1 MENLHDTLP
10 CFFFNNHKNYPTM
23 MKRALHQ
30 SVVPLMAVVFTLVAA
45 LVCTSCG
52 TDSRHFRIDGRLL
65 HLNQGEFYVYSPD
78 GTINGLDTIKVQAG
92 RFSYEVA
99 CDRPM
104 TLMIVFPNFTEQPV
118 FAQPG
123 KSVDLKGDASH
134 LKEMTVKGTEDNELM
149 NKFREMIHNAAPPE
163 MKKCAQLFVE
173 DHPESRVGAY
183 LVDRYFIHDAN
194 PDTKTAVRLV
204 DLMIEKQP
212 DNGYLKRQKRQLT
225 ASFVAT
231 KGADIPNVLG
241 TTVDGKTI
249 GRVQLTKA
257 PVTVVC
263 ALATWKYESMSQ
275 FRRLAAYAASQQGR
289 VAVVGVSID
298 ASPSLVC
305 SQLASQI
312 GISDSASGLAFGPSS
327 GSSSGSA
334 SGLSSGPSSGS
345 ASASA
350 QASSSSRSS
359 STCYVVC
366 DGKMVES
373 PFFTRLGL
381 TGVPDNIV
389 IKNGRIA
396 AAHLTDN
403 QLTEFIK
410 EKQK

>member
-1 MENLHDTLP
+1 
-10 CFFFNNHKNYPTM
+10 M

-134 LKEMTVKGTEDNELM
+134 LKEMTVKGTKDNELM
-149 NKFREMIHNAAPPE
+149 NKFREMIRNAAPPE
-163 MKKCAQLFVE
+163 MKKCAQLFVQ

-212 DNGYLKRQKRQLT
+212 ENGYLKRQKRQLT

-298 ASPSLVC
+298 ASPSLVR

-334 SGLSSGPSSGS
+334 SGSSSGSSS
-345 ASASA
+345 ASASAAA

>member
-1 MENLHDTLP
+1 
-10 CFFFNNHKNYPTM
+10 M

-134 LKEMTVKGTEDNELM
+134 LKEMTVKGTKDNELM
-149 NKFREMIHNAAPPE
+149 NKFREMIRNAAPPE
-163 MKKCAQLFVE
+163 MKKCAQLFVQ

-212 DNGYLKRQKRQLT
+212 ENGYLKRQKRQLT

-305 SQLASQI
+305 SQLASQL

-334 SGLSSGPSSGS
+334 SGSSSGSSS

-350 QASSSSRSS
+350 ASQASSSSRSS

>member
-1 MENLHDTLP
+1 
-10 CFFFNNHKNYPTM
+10 
-23 MKRALHQ
+23 
-30 SVVPLMAVVFTLVAA
+30 MAVVFTLVAA

-134 LKEMTVKGTEDNELM
+134 LKEMTVKGTKDNELM

-183 LVDRYFIHDAN
+183 LVDRYFIHGAN

-298 ASPSLVC
+298 ASPSLVR

-334 SGLSSGPSSGS
+334 SGPSSGP
-345 ASASA
+345 ASAAA
-350 QASSSSRSS
+350 QGSSSSRSS

>member
-1 MENLHDTLP
+1 
-10 CFFFNNHKNYPTM
+10 M

-134 LKEMTVKGTEDNELM
+134 LKEMTVKGTKDNELM

-231 KGADIPNVLG
+231 KGADIPNVLE

-298 ASPSLVC
+298 ASPSLVR

-334 SGLSSGPSSGS
+334 SGSSSGP
-345 ASASA
+345 ASAAA
-350 QASSSSRSS
+350 QGSSSSRSS

>member
-1 MENLHDTLP
+1 
-10 CFFFNNHKNYPTM
+10 M

-134 LKEMTVKGTEDNELM
+134 LKEMTVKGTKDNELM
-149 NKFREMIHNAAPPE
+149 NKFREMIRNAAPPE
-163 MKKCAQLFVE
+163 MKKCAQLFVQ

-212 DNGYLKRQKRQLT
+212 ENGYLKRQKRQLT

-298 ASPSLVC
+298 ASSSLVR

-312 GISDSASGLAFGPSS
+312 GISDSASGLAFGSAFGPSS

-334 SGLSSGPSSGS
+334 SGSSSGSSSGS
-345 ASASA
+345 ASGSSSGSSSASA
-350 QASSSSRSS
+350 SAASQGSSSSRSS

>member
-1 MENLHDTLP
+1 
-10 CFFFNNHKNYPTM
+10 

-30 SVVPLMAVVFTLVAA
+30 SVVSLMAVVFTLVAA

-163 MKKCAQLFVE
+163 MKKCAQLFVQ

-212 DNGYLKRQKRQLT
+212 ENGYLKRQKRQLT

-241 TTVDGKTI
+241 TTVDGRTI

-298 ASPSLVC
+298 ASPSLVR
-305 SQLASQI
+305 SQLASQL

-327 GSSSGSA
+327 GSSSGLT
-334 SGLSSGPSSGS
+334 SGSSSGS
-345 ASASA
+345 ASAAA

-359 STCYVVC
+359 STCYIVC

>member
-1 MENLHDTLP
+1 
-10 CFFFNNHKNYPTM
+10 

-30 SVVPLMAVVFTLVAA
+30 SVVSLMAVVFTLVAA

-134 LKEMTVKGTEDNELM
+134 LKEMTVKGTKDNELM

-163 MKKCAQLFVE
+163 MKKCAQLFVQ

-194 PDTKTAVRLV
+194 PDTKTAVCLV

-289 VAVVGVSID
+289 VAGVGVSID
-298 ASPSLVC
+298 ASPSLVR

-334 SGLSSGPSSGS
+334 SGSLSGS
-345 ASASA
+345 ASAAA
-350 QASSSSRSS
+350 QGSSSSRSS

>member
-1 MENLHDTLP
+1 
-10 CFFFNNHKNYPTM
+10 M

-134 LKEMTVKGTEDNELM
+134 LKEMTVKGTKDNELM
-149 NKFREMIHNAAPPE
+149 NKFREMIRNAAPPE
-163 MKKCAQLFVE
+163 MKKCAQLFVQ

-212 DNGYLKRQKRQLT
+212 ENGYLKRQKRQLT

-298 ASPSLVC
+298 ASPSLVR

-312 GISDSASGLAFGPSS
+312 GISDSASGLASGLASGSSS

-334 SGLSSGPSSGS
+334 SGSSS
-345 ASASA
+345 ASASAAA

>member
-1 MENLHDTLP
+1 
-10 CFFFNNHKNYPTM
+10 
-23 MKRALHQ
+23 
-30 SVVPLMAVVFTLVAA
+30 MAVVLTLVAA

-134 LKEMTVKGTEDNELM
+134 LKEMTVKGTKDNELM

-163 MKKCAQLFVE
+163 MKKCAQLFVQ

-298 ASPSLVC
+298 ASPSLVR

-334 SGLSSGPSSGS
+334 SGSSSGP
-345 ASASA
+345 ASAAA
-350 QASSSSRSS
+350 QGSSSSRSS

>member
-1 MENLHDTLP
+1 
-10 CFFFNNHKNYPTM
+10 

-134 LKEMTVKGTEDNELM
+134 LKEMTVKGTKDNELM
-149 NKFREMIHNAAPPE
+149 NKFREMIRNAAPPE
-163 MKKCAQLFVE
+163 MKKCAQLFVQ

-212 DNGYLKRQKRQLT
+212 ENGYLKRQKRQLT

-298 ASPSLVC
+298 ASSSLVR

-327 GSSSGSA
+327 GSSFGSA
-334 SGLSSGPSSGS
+334 SGSSSGSSS

-350 QASSSSRSS
+350 AAQGSSSSRSS

>member
-1 MENLHDTLP
+1 
-10 CFFFNNHKNYPTM
+10 
-23 MKRALHQ
+23 
-30 SVVPLMAVVFTLVAA
+30 MAVVFTLVAA

-134 LKEMTVKGTEDNELM
+134 LKEMTVKGTKDNELM

-163 MKKCAQLFVE
+163 MKKCAQLFVQ

-334 SGLSSGPSSGS
+334 SGSLSGS
-345 ASASA
+345 ASAAA
-350 QASSSSRSS
+350 QGSSSSRSS

>member
-1 MENLHDTLP
+1 
-10 CFFFNNHKNYPTM
+10 M

-134 LKEMTVKGTEDNELM
+134 LKEMTVKGTKDNELM

-194 PDTKTAVRLV
+194 PDTKTAVRLI

-298 ASPSLVC
+298 ASPSLVR

-334 SGLSSGPSSGS
+334 SGSSSGS
-345 ASASA
+345 ASAAA
-350 QASSSSRSS
+350 QGSSSSRSS

>member
-1 MENLHDTLP
+1 
-10 CFFFNNHKNYPTM
+10 M

-30 SVVPLMAVVFTLVAA
+30 SVVPLMAVVLTLVAA

-134 LKEMTVKGTEDNELM
+134 LKEMTVKGTKDNELM

-163 MKKCAQLFVE
+163 MKKCAQLFVQ

-298 ASPSLVC
+298 ASPSLVR

-334 SGLSSGPSSGS
+334 SGSLSGP
-345 ASASA
+345 ASAAA
-350 QASSSSRSS
+350 QGSSSSRSS

>member
-1 MENLHDTLP
+1 
-10 CFFFNNHKNYPTM
+10 

-163 MKKCAQLFVE
+163 MKKCAQLFVQ

-194 PDTKTAVRLV
+194 PDTKTAVHLV

-212 DNGYLKRQKRQLT
+212 ENGYLKRQKRQLT

-298 ASPSLVC
+298 ASPSLVR

-312 GISDSASGLAFGPSS
+312 GISPSSQTVGAQGNVAGQGTVGAPGSATSSASGSSS
-327 GSSSGSA
+327 GSSSG
-334 SGLSSGPSSGS
+334 
-345 ASASA
+345 SASA

-373 PFFTRLGL
+373 PFFIRLGL
-381 TGVPDNIV
+381 AGVPDNIV

>member
-1 MENLHDTLP
+1 
-10 CFFFNNHKNYPTM
+10 M

-134 LKEMTVKGTEDNELM
+134 LKEMTVKGTKDNELM
-149 NKFREMIHNAAPPE
+149 NKFREMIRNAAPPE
-163 MKKCAQLFVE
+163 MKKCAQLFVQ

-212 DNGYLKRQKRQLT
+212 ENGYLKRQKRQLT

-257 PVTVVC
+257 PVTVLG

-275 FRRLAAYAASQQGR
+275 FRRLAAYAPSQQGR

-298 ASPSLVC
+298 ASPSLVR

-334 SGLSSGPSSGS
+334 SGLASGSSSGS
-345 ASASA
+345 SSVSASA
-350 QASSSSRSS
+350 ASQASSSSRSS

>member
-1 MENLHDTLP
+1 
-10 CFFFNNHKNYPTM
+10 

-134 LKEMTVKGTEDNELM
+134 LKEMTVKGTKDNELM
-149 NKFREMIHNAAPPE
+149 NKFREMIRNAAPPE
-163 MKKCAQLFVE
+163 MKKCAQLFVQ

-212 DNGYLKRQKRQLT
+212 ENGYLKRQKRQLT

-298 ASPSLVC
+298 ASPSLVR

-334 SGLSSGPSSGS
+334 SGSSSGSSS

-350 QASSSSRSS
+350 AAQGSSSSLSS

>member
-1 MENLHDTLP
+1 
-10 CFFFNNHKNYPTM
+10 
-23 MKRALHQ
+23 
-30 SVVPLMAVVFTLVAA
+30 MAVVLTLVAA

-134 LKEMTVKGTEDNELM
+134 LKEMTVKGTKDNELM

-163 MKKCAQLFVE
+163 MKKCAQLFVQ

-241 TTVDGKTI
+241 TTVDGRTI

-298 ASPSLVC
+298 ASPSLVR

-334 SGLSSGPSSGS
+334 SGSSSGP

-350 QASSSSRSS
+350 QGSSSSRSS

>member
-163 MKKCAQLFVE
+163 MKKCAQLFVQ

-241 TTVDGKTI
+241 TTVDGRTI

-298 ASPSLVC
+298 ASPSLVR

-334 SGLSSGPSSGS
+334 SGSSSGP

-350 QASSSSRSS
+350 QGSSSSRSS

-403 QLTEFIK
+403 QLTEFIN

>member
-1 MENLHDTLP
+1 
-10 CFFFNNHKNYPTM
+10 M

-134 LKEMTVKGTEDNELM
+134 LKEMTVKGTKDNELM
-149 NKFREMIHNAAPPE
+149 NKFREMIRNAAPPE
-163 MKKCAQLFVE
+163 MKKCAQLFVQ

-212 DNGYLKRQKRQLT
+212 ENGYLKRQKRQLT

-298 ASPSLVC
+298 ASPSLVR

-334 SGLSSGPSSGS
+334 SGSSSGSSSAS

-350 QASSSSRSS
+350 QGSSSSRSS

>member
-1 MENLHDTLP
+1 
-10 CFFFNNHKNYPTM
+10 

-134 LKEMTVKGTEDNELM
+134 LKEMTVKGTKDNELM
-149 NKFREMIHNAAPPE
+149 NKFREMIRNAAPPE
-163 MKKCAQLFVE
+163 MKKCAQLFVQ

-212 DNGYLKRQKRQLT
+212 ENGYLKRQKRQLT

-298 ASPSLVC
+298 ASSSLVR

-334 SGLSSGPSSGS
+334 SGSSSGSSS

-350 QASSSSRSS
+350 AAQGSSSSRSS

>member
-1 MENLHDTLP
+1 
-10 CFFFNNHKNYPTM
+10 M

-134 LKEMTVKGTEDNELM
+134 LKEMTVKGTKDNELM
-149 NKFREMIHNAAPPE
+149 NKFREMIRNAAPPE
-163 MKKCAQLFVE
+163 MKKCAQLFVQ

-212 DNGYLKRQKRQLT
+212 ENGYLKRQKRQLT

-298 ASPSLVC
+298 ASPSLVR

-334 SGLSSGPSSGS
+334 SGSSSGSSS

-350 QASSSSRSS
+350 AAQGSSSSRSS

>member
-1 MENLHDTLP
+1 
-10 CFFFNNHKNYPTM
+10 M

-134 LKEMTVKGTEDNELM
+134 LKEMTVKGTKDNELM
-149 NKFREMIHNAAPPE
+149 NKFREMIRNAAPPE
-163 MKKCAQLFVE
+163 MKKCAQLFVQ

-212 DNGYLKRQKRQLT
+212 ENGYLKRQKRQLT

-298 ASPSLVC
+298 ASPSLVR

-312 GISDSASGLAFGPSS
+312 GISDSASGLAFGPSF

-334 SGLSSGPSSGS
+334 SGLASGSSSGSSS

-350 QASSSSRSS
+350 AAQGSSSSRSS

>member
-1 MENLHDTLP
+1 MKKYSLVSLLSFLTLLL
-10 CFFFNNHKNYPTM
+10 
-23 MKRALHQ
+23 A
-30 SVVPLMAVVFTLVAA
+30 
-45 LVCTSCG
+45 SCG
-52 TDSRHFRIDGRLL
+52 TDSHHFKIDGHLL
-65 HLNQGEFYVYSPD
+65 NLNQGEFYVYSPD

-163 MKKCAQLFVE
+163 MKKCAQLFVQ

-225 ASFVAT
+225 ASFVAA

-327 GSSSGSA
+327 GSASGS
-334 SGLSSGPSSGS
+334 LSGS
-345 ASASA
+345 ASAAA
-350 QASSSSRSS
+350 QGSSSSRSS

>member
-1 MENLHDTLP
+1 
-10 CFFFNNHKNYPTM
+10 

-30 SVVPLMAVVFTLVAA
+30 SVVPLMAVVLTLVAT

-134 LKEMTVKGTEDNELM
+134 LKEMTVKGTKDNELM

-212 DNGYLKRQKRQLT
+212 ENGYLKRQKRQLT

-275 FRRLAAYAASQQGR
+275 FRRLAACAASQQGR

-298 ASPSLVC
+298 ASPSLVR

-334 SGLSSGPSSGS
+334 SGSLSGS
-345 ASASA
+345 ASAAA
-350 QASSSSRSS
+350 QGSSSSRSS

>member
-1 MENLHDTLP
+1 
-10 CFFFNNHKNYPTM
+10 

-65 HLNQGEFYVYSPD
+65 HLNQVEFYVYSPD

-298 ASPSLVC
+298 ASPSLVR

-334 SGLSSGPSSGS
+334 SGSSSGS
-345 ASASA
+345 ASAAA
-350 QASSSSRSS
+350 QGSSSSRSS

>member
-1 MENLHDTLP
+1 
-10 CFFFNNHKNYPTM
+10 
-23 MKRALHQ
+23 
-30 SVVPLMAVVFTLVAA
+30 
-45 LVCTSCG
+45 
-52 TDSRHFRIDGRLL
+52 
-65 HLNQGEFYVYSPD
+65 
-78 GTINGLDTIKVQAG
+78 
-92 RFSYEVA
+92 
-99 CDRPM
+99 
-104 TLMIVFPNFTEQPV
+104 
-118 FAQPG
+118 
-123 KSVDLKGDASH
+123 
-134 LKEMTVKGTEDNELM
+134 
-149 NKFREMIHNAAPPE
+149 
-163 MKKCAQLFVE
+163 
-173 DHPESRVGAY
+173 
-183 LVDRYFIHDAN
+183 
-194 PDTKTAVRLV
+194 
-204 DLMIEKQP
+204 MIEKQP
-212 DNGYLKRQKRQLT
+212 ENGYLKRQKRQLT

-231 KGADIPNVLG
+231 TGADIPNVLG

-298 ASPSLVC
+298 ASSSLVR

-327 GSSSGSA
+327 GSSSGSSSGLA
-334 SGLSSGPSSGS
+334 SGSSSGSSS

-350 QASSSSRSS
+350 QGSSSSRSS

>member
-1 MENLHDTLP
+1 
-10 CFFFNNHKNYPTM
+10 M

-78 GTINGLDTIKVQAG
+78 GTINGLDTIQVQAG

-134 LKEMTVKGTEDNELM
+134 LKEMTVKGTKDNELM
-149 NKFREMIHNAAPPE
+149 NKFREMIRNAAPPE
-163 MKKCAQLFVE
+163 MKKCAQLFVQ

-212 DNGYLKRQKRQLT
+212 ENGYLKRQKRQLT

-298 ASPSLVC
+298 ASPSLVR

-334 SGLSSGPSSGS
+334 SGSSSGSSS

-350 QASSSSRSS
+350 ASQASSSSRSS

>member
-1 MENLHDTLP
+1 
-10 CFFFNNHKNYPTM
+10 M

-134 LKEMTVKGTEDNELM
+134 LKEMTVKGTKDNELM
-149 NKFREMIHNAAPPE
+149 NKFREMIRNAAPPE
-163 MKKCAQLFVE
+163 MKKCAQLFVQ

-212 DNGYLKRQKRQLT
+212 ENGYLKRQKRQLT

-241 TTVDGKTI
+241 TTVDGRTI

-298 ASPSLVC
+298 ASSSLVR
-305 SQLASQI
+305 SQLASQL
-312 GISDSASGLAFGPSS
+312 GISDSASGSAFGPSS

-334 SGLSSGPSSGS
+334 SGSSSGS
-345 ASASA
+345 ASGSSSGSSSASA
-350 QASSSSRSS
+350 SAAAQGSSSSRSS

>member
-1 MENLHDTLP
+1 
-10 CFFFNNHKNYPTM
+10 
-23 MKRALHQ
+23 
-30 SVVPLMAVVFTLVAA
+30 MAVVLTLVAA

-134 LKEMTVKGTEDNELM
+134 LKEMTVKGTKDNELM

-163 MKKCAQLFVE
+163 MKKCAQLFVQ

-231 KGADIPNVLG
+231 KGADIPNVLV

-298 ASPSLVC
+298 ASPSLVR

-334 SGLSSGPSSGS
+334 SGSSSGP
-345 ASASA
+345 ASAAA
-350 QASSSSRSS
+350 QGSSSSRSS

>member
-1 MENLHDTLP
+1 
-10 CFFFNNHKNYPTM
+10 

-134 LKEMTVKGTEDNELM
+134 LKEMTVKGTKDNELM
-149 NKFREMIHNAAPPE
+149 NKFREMIRNAAPPE
-163 MKKCAQLFVE
+163 MKKCAQLFVQ

-212 DNGYLKRQKRQLT
+212 ENGYLKRQKRQLT

-298 ASPSLVC
+298 ASPSLVR

-334 SGLSSGPSSGS
+334 SGSSSGS
-345 ASASA
+345 ASAAA
-350 QASSSSRSS
+350 QGSSSSRSS

-373 PFFTRLGL
+373 PFFIRLGL
-381 TGVPDNIV
+381 TSVPDNIV

>member
-1 MENLHDTLP
+1 
-10 CFFFNNHKNYPTM
+10 M

-134 LKEMTVKGTEDNELM
+134 LKEMTVKGTKDNELM
-149 NKFREMIHNAAPPE
+149 NKFREMIRNAAPPE
-163 MKKCAQLFVE
+163 MKKCAQLFVQ

-212 DNGYLKRQKRQLT
+212 ENGYLKRQKRQLT

-298 ASPSLVC
+298 ASPSLVR
-305 SQLASQI
+305 SQLASQL
-312 GISDSASGLAFGPSS
+312 GISDSASGSAFGPSSGSASGLAFGPSS
-327 GSSSGSA
+327 GSSSGS
-334 SGLSSGPSSGS
+334 SS

-350 QASSSSRSS
+350 QGSSSSRSS

>member
-1 MENLHDTLP
+1 
-10 CFFFNNHKNYPTM
+10 

-134 LKEMTVKGTEDNELM
+134 LKEMTVKGTKDNELM
-149 NKFREMIHNAAPPE
+149 NKFREMIRNAAPPE
-163 MKKCAQLFVE
+163 MKKCAQLFVQ

-212 DNGYLKRQKRQLT
+212 ENGYLKRQKRQLT

-298 ASPSLVC
+298 ASPSLVR

-312 GISDSASGLAFGPSS
+312 GISDLAFGPSS

-334 SGLSSGPSSGS
+334 SGLASGSSSGSSS

-350 QASSSSRSS
+350 AAQGSSSSRSS

>member
-1 MENLHDTLP
+1 
-10 CFFFNNHKNYPTM
+10 

-163 MKKCAQLFVE
+163 MMKCAQLFVQ

-212 DNGYLKRQKRQLT
+212 ENGYLKRQKRQLT

-241 TTVDGKTI
+241 TTVDGRTI

-298 ASPSLVC
+298 ASPSLVR
-305 SQLASQI
+305 SQLASQL

-327 GSSSGSA
+327 GSSSGLT
-334 SGLSSGPSSGS
+334 SGSSSGS
-345 ASASA
+345 ASAAA

-359 STCYVVC
+359 STCYIVC

-381 TGVPDNIV
+381 TSVPDNIV

>member
-1 MENLHDTLP
+1 
-10 CFFFNNHKNYPTM
+10 

-134 LKEMTVKGTEDNELM
+134 LKEMTVKGTKDNELM

-163 MKKCAQLFVE
+163 MKKCAQLFVQ

-298 ASPSLVC
+298 ASPSLVR
-305 SQLASQI
+305 SQLASQL

-334 SGLSSGPSSGS
+334 SGSSSGP
-345 ASASA
+345 ASAAA
-350 QASSSSRSS
+350 QGSSSSRSS

>member
-1 MENLHDTLP
+1 
-10 CFFFNNHKNYPTM
+10 M

-134 LKEMTVKGTEDNELM
+134 LKEMTVKGTKDNELM
-149 NKFREMIHNAAPPE
+149 NKFREMISNAAPPE
-163 MKKCAQLFVE
+163 MKKCAQLFVQ

-212 DNGYLKRQKRQLT
+212 ENGYLKRQKRQLT

-298 ASPSLVC
+298 ASPSLVR

-334 SGLSSGPSSGS
+334 SGLASGSSSGLASGSSSGSSS

-350 QASSSSRSS
+350 AAQGSSSSRSS

>member
-1 MENLHDTLP
+1 
-10 CFFFNNHKNYPTM
+10 
-23 MKRALHQ
+23 
-30 SVVPLMAVVFTLVAA
+30 MAVVFTLVAA

-163 MKKCAQLFVE
+163 MKKCAQLFVQ

-212 DNGYLKRQKRQLT
+212 ENGYLKRQKRQLT

-241 TTVDGKTI
+241 TTVDGRTI

-298 ASPSLVC
+298 ASPSLVR
-305 SQLASQI
+305 SQLASQL

-327 GSSSGSA
+327 GSSSGLT
-334 SGLSSGPSSGS
+334 SGSSSGS
-345 ASASA
+345 ASAAA

-359 STCYVVC
+359 STCYIVC

>member
-1 MENLHDTLP
+1 
-10 CFFFNNHKNYPTM
+10 M

-134 LKEMTVKGTEDNELM
+134 LKEMTVKGTKDNELM
-149 NKFREMIHNAAPPE
+149 NKFREMIRNAAPPE
-163 MKKCAQLFVE
+163 MKKCAQLFVQ

-212 DNGYLKRQKRQLT
+212 ENGYLKRQKRQLT

-298 ASPSLVC
+298 ASSSLVR

-312 GISDSASGLAFGPSS
+312 GISDLAFGPSS

-334 SGLSSGPSSGS
+334 SGLASGSSSGSSS
-345 ASASA
+345 ASASAAA

>member
-1 MENLHDTLP
+1 
-10 CFFFNNHKNYPTM
+10 M

-134 LKEMTVKGTEDNELM
+134 LKEMTVKGTKDNELM
-149 NKFREMIHNAAPPE
+149 NKFREMIRNAAPPE
-163 MKKCAQLFVE
+163 MKKCAQLFVQ

-212 DNGYLKRQKRQLT
+212 ENGYLKRQKRQLT

-298 ASPSLVC
+298 ASPSLVR

-312 GISDSASGLAFGPSS
+312 GISDSASGSSS

-334 SGLSSGPSSGS
+334 SGSSSGSSS

-350 QASSSSRSS
+350 AVQGSSSSRSS

>member
-1 MENLHDTLP
+1 
-10 CFFFNNHKNYPTM
+10 

-52 TDSRHFRIDGRLL
+52 TDNRHFRIDGRLL

-298 ASPSLVC
+298 ASPSLVR

-312 GISDSASGLAFGPSS
+312 GISDSSSGLAFGPSS
-327 GSSSGSA
+327 GSSSGLA
-334 SGLSSGPSSGS
+334 SGSSSGS
-345 ASASA
+345 ASAAA
-350 QASSSSRSS
+350 QGSSSSRSS